1 MTINACPSYTWNN
14 GYEGQALDGL
24 TATEIIRELGGG
36 LSALVILAMAWWIW
50 MQQRRIND
58 LTDKFIAQNGENI
71 ASMIKLTTAIRERRP
86 VDE

>member
-1 MTINACPSYTWNN
+1 
-14 GYEGQALDGL
+14 
-24 TATEIIRELGGG
+24 
-36 LSALVILAMAWWIW
+36 

>member
-1 MTINACPSYTWNN
+1 MER
-14 GYEGQALDGL
+14 YEGHALDGL

>member
-1 MTINACPSYTWNN
+1 M
-14 GYEGQALDGL
+14 EGLG
-24 TATEIIRELGGG
+24 ATEIIRELGGG

-50 MQQRRIND
+50 MQQKRIND

-71 ASMIKLTTAIRERRP
+71 AAMLKLTAAIRERRP